1 MELSAF
7 HQWAPEQELD
17 GEDLSIEISSTSTT
31 IDVDEVEEESAVLVA
46 SALEDE
52 GELVQGEN
60 NARTEDDTGEPW
72 LETDYMSWAQRISGD
87 LCFADQVE
95 RDLHMATPLG

>member
-7 HQWAPEQELD
+7 HQLAPGQDLD
-17 GEDLSIEISSTSTT
+17 AEALSFEFTSTSTT
-31 IDVDEVEEESAVLVA
+31 IAVGETEEEPAVLVA

-52 GELVQGEN
+52 GELAAGETT
-60 NARTEDDTGEPW
+60 ARTEDESGEPW
-72 LETDYMSWAQRISGD
+72 LGSDYLSWAQRISGD

>member
-31 IDVDEVEEESAVLVA
+31 IDVDEVEEEPGVLVA

-52 GELVQGEN
+52 GELARGGDDT
-60 NARTEDDTGEPW
+60 RTEDDTGEPW
-72 LETDYMSWAQRISGD
+72 LETDYMSWAERISGD

>member
-7 HQWAPEQELD
+7 HQWAPEQDLD
-17 GEDLSIEISSTSTT
+17 AEDLSVEISSTSTT
-31 IDVDEVEEESAVLVA
+31 IDVDEVEEEPAVRVA

-52 GELVQGEN
+52 GELVEGER

-72 LETDYMSWAQRISGD
+72 LGTDYMSWAQRISGD
-87 LCFADQVE
+87 LSFADQVE

>member
-7 HQWAPEQELD
+7 HQWAPGHDLD
-17 GEDLSIEISSTSTT
+17 TEDLSIEYTTTSTT
-31 IDVDEVEEESAVLVA
+31 VAVDEVAEEPAVLVA

-52 GELVQGEN
+52 GELGAGEN
-60 NARTEDDTGEPW
+60 TARHDDESAEPW
-72 LETDYMSWAQRISGD
+72 LGSDYLSWAQRISGD

-95 RDLHMATPLG
+95 RDLHMSTPLG

>member
-31 IDVDEVEEESAVLVA
+31 IDVDEVEEEPGVLVA

-52 GELVQGEN
+52 GELARGGDDT
-60 NARTEDDTGEPW
+60 RTEDDTGEPW
-72 LETDYMSWAQRISGD
+72 LETDYMSWA
-87 LCFADQVE
+87 
-95 RDLHMATPLG
+95 